1 MNESHEVTMK
11 NLTASFMDSPFDL
24 VLGVEL
30 QSALDIP
37 DGGLCHGFKDTE
49 WQVIYCRVLLED
61 RWHFLPQ
68 ELYDEIDEIYGDRIG
83 DELWK
88 LTASL

>member
-1 MNESHEVTMK
+1 MNESHEVTLSH
-11 NLTASFMDSPFDL
+11 LTASFMDVPFDL

-30 QSALDIP
+30 QSTLQVDECDVLHA
-37 DGGLCHGFKDTE
+37 FTDTE
-49 WQVIYCRVLLED
+49 WQVIYCRVLVED

-68 ELYDEIDEIYGDRIG
+68 NLYDEIDELYGDRIG

-88 LTASL
+88 LARVL